1 MTLEDAVSMTE
12 GLKKFY
18 DSNVFWYIY
27 WLYLIPTSLMLL
39 HEVMRQVWEECH
51 GRVRHRISIVCFVP
65 VVNVLA
71 LILIVIVGGYK
82 LLNRFWVYESGI

>member
-1 MTLEDAVSMTE
+1 MTLEGAVSVME
-12 GLKKFY
+12 ELKKFY
-18 DSNVFWYIY
+18 DSSEFLYIC
-27 WLYLIPTSLMLL
+27 WLYLIPMSLILL
-39 HEVMRQVWEECH
+39 HEVMRQVCEECH